1 MTRDKNQQEQQEEL
15 SQEEIEAAIAS
26 GEARAAEELKADVDR
41 VSEEAAQLAASVEE
55 ARAEAA
61 LAKERLARVQADWDN
76 FRKRTAQERKEERT
90 RATAHLVEGIL
101 PALDDMERAL
111 QHASTSSEAAVL
123 DLAQGV
129 QAVYDKLQG
138 ALLQEGVSVIDP
150 KGEPFDP
157 AREQAVGVV
166 EDASIPQETVVE
178 VLRKGYEMGGIVLR
192 EAMVSVSSGG
202 PAQPQQKDESDAS

>member
-1 MTRDKNQQEQQEEL
+1 MTRDKNQQKQQEEL

-55 ARAEAA
+55 ARAETA

-90 RATAHLVEGIL
+90 RAAAHLVEGIL

-111 QHASTSSEAAVL
+111 QHASTSSEAAVT

-202 PAQPQQKDESDAS
+202 PVQLQQKDESNAS

>member
-1 MTRDKNQQEQQEEL
+1 MTRDKNQQKQQEEL

-41 VSEEAAQLAASVEE
+41 VSEEAVQLAASVEE
-55 ARAEAA
+55 ARSEAA

-76 FRKRTAQERKEERT
+76 FRKRTAQERIEERT

-111 QHASTSSEAAVL
+111 QHASTSPDASVA

-138 ALLQEGVSVIDP
+138 ALSQEGVSVIDP
-150 KGEPFDP
+150 TGEPFDP

-202 PAQPQQKDESDAS
+202 PVQLQQKDESDAS